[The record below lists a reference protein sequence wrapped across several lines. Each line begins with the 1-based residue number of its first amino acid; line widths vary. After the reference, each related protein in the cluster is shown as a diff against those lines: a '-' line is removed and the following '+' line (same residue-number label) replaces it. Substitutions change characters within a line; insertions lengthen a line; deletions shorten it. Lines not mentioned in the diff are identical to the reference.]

1 MRELMGEIWVKKKKK
16 LSRQTIVFGMVTVG
30 VLLLGISFGQVI
42 NQTLVPT
49 ASSQDDKPPTEV
61 LPDNVQTAVTQ
72 EAEMIYLLQL
82 GVFESYDNLLALV
95 NDIQRLGLNYGVVK
109 EADKY
114 VVYSHIVKDKK
125 ELADVEALLKENKL
139 SYFIKTETMETKEAA
154 KYYFLQA
161 VLQRP
166 FEMSD
171 EFVQSFST
179 DEMHIFGYYTT
190 LSTTHFE
197 PLTSGRQRML
207 LDIYQWLH
215 DE

>member
-1 MRELMGEIWVKKKKK
+1 MRELTGEIWVKKKKK
-16 LSRQTIVFGMVTVG
+16 LSRQTIIFGLVTVG
-30 VLLLGISFGQVI
+30 VLLLGISFGEVI

-49 ASSQDDKPPTEV
+49 ASSHDDPTTEEKT
-61 LPDNVQTAVTQ
+61 PSDVQTAVT
-72 EAEMIYLLQL
+72 EEIENIYLLQL

-95 NDIQRLGLNYGVVK
+95 NDMQRLGLNYGVVK
-109 EADKY
+109 EADQY

-125 ELADVEALLKENKL
+125 ELAEVEALLKENKL
-139 SYFIKTETMETKEAA
+139 SYFIKTEPIETKKAA
-154 KYYFLQA
+154 NYYFLQA

-190 LSTTHFE
+190 LSTTDFE